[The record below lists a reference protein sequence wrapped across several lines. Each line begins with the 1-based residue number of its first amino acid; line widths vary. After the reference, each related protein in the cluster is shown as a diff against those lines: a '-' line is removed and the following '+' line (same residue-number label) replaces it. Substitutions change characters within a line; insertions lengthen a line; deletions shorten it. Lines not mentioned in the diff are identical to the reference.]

1 MNVSSNKIGIRLTCE
16 KTSNSSQNNITS
28 IITNSII
35 SNSITSSTLNSNN
48 IVNNSEVITNIL
60 EANAISSK
68 IIESGQVIPTY
79 NDITN
84 FKLFDVN
91 NSSQFEFTE
100 MNKYLYPDLSHRPIG
115 YVKHQTYDIL
125 NYLYNSNSI
134 TIDISNNDNTT
145 SSRFSIPI
153 FNSNSSLNNANMPTH
168 TSSNNQNTSE
178 SSPIIQNRWT
188 VLSSIPSSIS
198 KQYYFQTPELNGI
211 FIDTPKSKMVSSSK
225 WLNEQNNNYI
235 NSSQSISTLPSSY
248 TLINYSAIHSNT
260 QTFTPSEFTNASPLW
275 GPYILNQGRLGS
287 CYSFSTVGGI
297 TYGYTRHIIK
307 TNLKGCDEN
316 SNLYSYMK
324 DSTNTY
330 IITGFGSGK
339 IYGKP
344 NISSNEI
351 DITNITTA
359 SSELV
364 KFSTYMLPSL
374 SYIEQLYQTTSSL
387 INFNN
392 TIFNQGGTSTMGIY
406 NYLTQDSCPLEIQYT
421 YPLLNVVANELPANI
436 FTTDTRVYLTE
447 EWVRKRIHDVP
458 SYILDS
464 AKVAKFYKINPINGE
479 KLGFSLLSVCSK
491 DMIQLKSID
500 SFQSIIN
507 NVKIL
512 LTNNYAVSIGI
523 TIDSNYPIFNNG
535 FTPIPQNVEGN
546 HIVVIVG
553 YDDQYK
559 YTDAYGNNT
568 TGCFLIQNS
577 WGTNNGCNGYYIL
590 PYIHVQYLLDNNPF
604 IILFNWCAV
613 HFYDIL

>member
-79 NDITN
+79 SDITN

-248 TLINYSAIHSNT
+248 TLINYSAIHYNT
-260 QTFTPSEFTNASPLW
+260 QTFTPSQFTNASPLW

-287 CYSFSTVGGI
+287 CYSFSTVESI
-297 TYGYTRHIIK
+297 TYGYIRHIIN
-307 TNLKGCDEN
+307 TNLKGYIN
-316 SNLYSYMK
+316 NISNNYCYITDK
-324 DSTNTY
+324 NNN
-330 IITGFGSGK
+330 IITGFGSGQ
-339 IYGKP
+339 IFGNNNNSI
-344 NISSNEI
+344 NIN
-351 DITNITTA
+351 NTA
-359 SSELV
+359 SEELINLA
-364 KFSTYMLPSL
+364 TYMLPSL
-374 SYIEQLYQTTSSL
+374 AYVEQLYQNSSSL

-406 NYLTQDSCPLEIQYT
+406 NYLTQDSCPLELQYT
-421 YPLLNVVANELPANI
+421 YPLLNVVANEIPLNEMSN
-436 FTTDTRVYLTE
+436 DTRVYMTE
-447 EWVRKRIHDVP
+447 EWVRKRINDVP

-491 DMIQLKSID
+491 EMVQLKCID
-500 SFQSIIN
+500 SSQNIIN

-512 LTNNYAVSIGI
+512 LTNNYALSIGI